1 MLETLKQVG
10 GDFLG
15 GVWSLL
21 VHLGGGAKIFGVG
34 VWNSLQESVAHIA
47 GADPVGMGILYGILG
62 CGAVYVALR
71 TKIIQNTSGKVKSLG
86 GKLLSLINKVP
97 LLSSGTRAVGR
108 MLKKLFD
115 KIKGLWNR
123 GEDKIE
129 GWFK

>member
-21 VHLGGGAKIFGVG
+21 VHLAGGAKIFGVG
-34 VWNSLQESVAHIA
+34 VWNALQDSVTHIA
-47 GADPVGMGILYGILG
+47 GADPVGMGILYGVLG
-62 CGAVYVALR
+62 CGVVYMALR
-71 TKIIQNTSGKVKSLG
+71 TKIIQNTSGNIKSLG
-86 GKLLSLINKVP
+86 GKFLSLINKVP

-108 MLKKLFD
+108 MLGKLLS
-115 KIKGLWNR
+115 KIKELWNR